1 MGVLIAPE
9 PRRSP
14 VPFGVRFAWG
24 AAATGLVLFLS
35 GMVGVFGS
43 WSVSV
48 GALSLTV
55 ASIAGVIAMEGREE
69 LTPAPPAVLDRPL
82 TRST

>member
-1 MGVLIAPE
+1 MGVLIAPG

-14 VPFGVRFAWG
+14 ASFGVRFAWG
-24 AAATGLVLFLS
+24 AAATGLVLFLA

-48 GALSLTV
+48 GALCLTV
-55 ASIAGVIAMEGREE
+55 ASITGVIAMEGREE
-69 LTPAPPAVLDRPL
+69 LAPAPPVVLDRPL